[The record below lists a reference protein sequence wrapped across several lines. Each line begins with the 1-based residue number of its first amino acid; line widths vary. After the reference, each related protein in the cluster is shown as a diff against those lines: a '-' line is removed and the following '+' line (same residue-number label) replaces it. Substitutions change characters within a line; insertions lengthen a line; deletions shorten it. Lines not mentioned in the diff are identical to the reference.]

1 MQIKTKD
8 VRDMVAILDDIIQD
22 YKEKSE
28 DKKRDWRTYE
38 QRLTERLKKAFK
50 ELKPLV
56 QEAISTIKIV
66 KGETRGAKPQL
77 TLEQKVLALLL
88 KHLIGKSNRNM
99 SSMLVLFMWLTDID
113 VSYKTIERLYSDQ
126 EVILGLHNLH
136 ALILKKKGVNNVNS
150 GGDGTGYTLTV
161 KKHYA
166 SEAQKLKDKIKGG
179 NSDKDY
185 MKTLFV
191 YFFALMDIK
200 SRMYIGYG
208 TSFKS
213 EQEAFFS
220 AIIMIKETGIAIK
233 SLRLD
238 RYYSAQFYVDFIN
251 QHLGKVRLYFIPK
264 KNATVKGSWEWKRML
279 YYFVMDPVTYLE
291 EYFQRNQSES
301 GIAEDKKRV
310 GWKLGQKRED
320 RIDTANAL
328 TTLWHNL
335 YWLG

>member
-8 VRDMVAILDDIIQD
+8 VRVIVTILDDIIED
-22 YKEKSE
+22 YKENSD

-56 QEAISTIKIV
+56 HEAVSAIKIV
-66 KGETRGAKPQL
+66 KGETRGSKPQL
-77 TLEQKVLALLL
+77 TLEQKLLALLL

-99 SSMLVLFMWLTDID
+99 SSMLVLFMWLTEID

-136 ALILKKKGVNNVNS
+136 MLILKKKGVNNVDG

-166 SEAQKLKDKIKGG
+166 SEAQRLKDKIKDDTS
-179 NSDKDY
+179 NKNY

-191 YFFALMDIK
+191 YYFALIDIK
-200 SRMYIGYG
+200 SRMYVGYG

-213 EQEAFFS
+213 EQEAFFN
-220 AIIMIKETGIAIK
+220 AIIMIKGSGIVIV

-264 KNATVKGSWEWKRML
+264 RNATVKVPWE
-279 YYFVMDPVTYLE
+279 
-291 EYFQRNQSES
+291 
-301 GIAEDKKRV
+301 
-310 GWKLGQKRED
+310 
-320 RIDTANAL
+320 
-328 TTLWHNL
+328 
-335 YWLG
+335 